1 MNEDERRAM
10 PGGTEDTE
18 RSTEPAPEV
27 GEPPTFE
34 PMTDAEAA
42 FAARLVQDL
51 DRVLGEGVAVSDV
64 ELHGDGPVRVRVVCL
79 ADGRVHEIEAEAD
92 DVLAVY
98 HEVVRQA
105 AEVRLAAAWWR
116 IVGPV

>member
-1 MNEDERRAM
+1 MSEDERHD
-10 PGGTEDTE
+10 PGMDEPATDAEPGATE
-18 RSTEPAPEV
+18 RPAD
-27 GEPPTFE
+27 E
-34 PMTDAEAA
+34 PMTDAEVA
-42 FAARLVQDL
+42 FAERLVEDL
-51 DRVLGEGVAVSDV
+51 ERVLGEGIAVSDV

-79 ADGRVHEIEAEAD
+79 ADGRVHEIEAEAE

-98 HEVVRQA
+98 HEVVRKA